1 MYLMTKFQFE
11 DRKDDGI
18 YHPDHYNQG
27 IEVTDFVSSWK
38 MDWFRGNIIKYVV
51 RAPYKG
57 EYVEDLR
64 KALWYLKDLIRRI
77 ECKLID
83 PKEVEDSVREV
94 S

>member
-1 MYLMTKFQFE
+1 MASYTHF
-11 DRKDDGI
+11 I
-18 YHPDHYNQG
+18 
-27 IEVTDFVSSWK
+27 SSWK

-57 EYVEDLR
+57 TYVEDLR

>member
-1 MYLMTKFQFE
+1 MKFQFE
-11 DRKDDGI
+11 GREDDKI
-18 YHPDHYNQG
+18 NHPDHYNQG

-38 MDWFRGNIIKYVV
+38 MDWFRGNIIKYIV

-57 EYVEDLR
+57 AYLEDLK
-64 KALWYLKDLIRRI
+64 KALWYLTDLIRRI

-83 PKEVEDSVREV
+83 VKEVEKHVRKV

>member
-1 MYLMTKFQFE
+1 
-11 DRKDDGI
+11 
-18 YHPDHYNQG
+18 
-27 IEVTDFVSSWK
+27 

-64 KALWYLKDLIRRI
+64 KALWYLQDLIRRI